1 MVLMHNHRQL
11 TMDFDCGQHHVA
23 QVGLTGVF
31 SGNGRSLQI
40 TALSVSCA
48 SILHYTHWDW
58 NWTTSS
64 LGILNVK
71 GRQVVRAWNVVHMLS
86 KLLSPAAKA
95 IRYSMLERGESYPA
109 EHFGRHLALK
119 F

>member
-1 MVLMHNHRQL
+1 M
-11 TMDFDCGQHHVA
+11 
-23 QVGLTGVF
+23 
-31 SGNGRSLQI
+31 
-40 TALSVSCA
+40 
-48 SILHYTHWDW
+48 
-58 NWTTSS
+58 
-64 LGILNVK
+64 GILKVK